1 MSTVTRPKLNKIPG
15 GSMPVAKKDHYVEDL
30 NNMTNLQ
37 LREIK
42 EREERL
48 LANKKQL
55 QKLPDKGRRIVT
67 FYDKLIKELDRRAN
81 VDQAAKLFSQLN
93 IVKKGEHVINSLE
106 WGSDDYDHLDDVLD
120 SDDEHEMDP
129 LRILAQKQMH
139 EPRLQVIKPEVKLIT
154 EQDLKEIGSCESGC
168 NLVCNSLDDT
178 KVINADIVAIDVADR
193 LGDLKPKLEALNS
206 FQKGSC
212 ISKQNFEIEPHVNYL
227 LEKTEHKDH
236 CVKKDKFKPYQTTL
250 SNVHDPRKEKM
261 RKKGKHWEITA
272 ATPPPIQTNGTQ
284 MLSLLDSIELQ
295 TRHLQKLKEL
305 QEKQATDRL
314 KTQSSRLSEGKIMLP
329 NDEDLRSRPCF
340 TIYRQTDRGQNE
352 TD

>member
-15 GSMPVAKKDHYVEDL
+15 GCMPVAKKDHYVEDL
-30 NNMTNLQ
+30 NKMTNLQ

-93 IVKKGEHVINSLE
+93 IVKKGEHVINNLE
-106 WGSDDYDHLDDVLD
+106 WGSDGCDHWDDVLD

-139 EPRLQVIKPEVKLIT
+139 EPRLQLLKPEVKLIT
-154 EQDLKEIGSCESGC
+154 EQDLKEIGSGS
-168 NLVCNSLDDT
+168 NSVCNSLDDT
-178 KVINADIVAIDVADR
+178 KAINADIVAIDVADR

-206 FQKGSC
+206 FKKGGC
-212 ISKQNFEIEPHVNYL
+212 ISKQNFEAEPHVNYL
-227 LEKTEHKDH
+227 LEKTERKDQ

-250 SNVHDPRKEKM
+250 SNVHDPQKEKM

-314 KTQSSRLSEGKIMLP
+314 KTQSSRLSEGKITLP

-340 TIYRQTDRGQNE
+340 TNYRQTDRGRNE

>member
-1 MSTVTRPKLNKIPG
+1 MSTVARPKLNKIPG
-15 GSMPVAKKDHYVEDL
+15 GSLPVAKKENYVEDL
-30 NNMTNLQ
+30 CTMTNLQ

-48 LANKKQL
+48 LANRKQL
-55 QKLPDKGRRIVT
+55 EKLPDKGRRIQT

-93 IVKKGEHVINSLE
+93 IVKEGEQVINSLE
-106 WGSDDYDHLDDVLD
+106 WGSDGYDHLDDVLD

-139 EPRLQVIKPEVKLIT
+139 EPRLKVLKPEIKLIK
-154 EQDLKEIGSCESGC
+154 EQDLKEIGSCESSG
-168 NLVCNSLDDT
+168 NSVWNSLHDT
-178 KVINADIVAIDVADR
+178 KVINADIVAIDVGDR

-206 FQKGSC
+206 SQRRRC
-212 ISKQNFEIEPHVNYL
+212 ISKQNVETEPHVNYL
-227 LEKTEHKDH
+227 LEKTELKDQ
-236 CVKKDKFKPYQTTL
+236 CVKKDKFKPYQTTV
-250 SNVHDPRKEKM
+250 SNVHDPQKEKM

-295 TRHLQKLKEL
+295 IRHLQKLKEL

-314 KTQSSRLSEGKIMLP
+314 KIQSSCLSKGKITLP
-329 NDEDLRSRPCF
+329 NEALRSRPCF
-340 TIYRQTDRGQNE
+340 TNYRQPDRGRSE
-352 TD
+352 TN